1 MALRN
6 YWESGTLMKSF
17 KLDNRPP
24 VKKSIKLTAAIDKD
38 AGIKEVF
45 NNVYTWIRDKLS
57 SEEATEIEI
66 RREVEDRV
74 DTAISTDEEVSP
86 APNVPPKIVEKI
98 VEKLKNEESENILV
112 PSDEEEV
119 IDEEVEEADE
129 EELDYEELD
138 DMSVV
143 AIIKDAASTK
153 KLLWIRYRDQEGN
166 ETEREVEPWE
176 IRDDY
181 YMFAHDPEFT
191 SSHGSDIGTRQF
203 IIAAILDMH
212 VTDKPYLKPTRWE
225 MKI

>member
-1 MALRN
+1 MK
-6 YWESGTLMKSF
+6 KSF
-17 KLDNRPP
+17 KLN
-24 VKKSIKLTAAIDKD
+24 AAIEKD
-38 AGIKEVF
+38 AGIKEIF

-57 SEEATEIEI
+57 GEESTEIEI
-66 RREVEDRV
+66 RRELEDKV
-74 DTAISTDEEVSP
+74 DTAIENDDEVSP
-86 APNVPPKIVEKI
+86 APNVLPKIVEKV
-98 VEKLKNEESENILV
+98 VEKLKNEEAENILV
-112 PSDEEEV
+112 PSDEEEITDEEV
-119 IDEEVEEADE
+119 TDEEVEEDVE

-138 DMSVV
+138 DDSVV
-143 AIIKDAASTK
+143 AIIRDSASTR

-191 SSHGSDIGTRQF
+191 SLHGSDIGTRQF

-212 VTDKPYLKPTRWE
+212 VTDKPYLKPNRWE

>member
-1 MALRN
+1 
-6 YWESGTLMKSF
+6 MKSF
-17 KLDNRPP
+17 KLNNESS
-24 VKKSIKLTAAIDKD
+24 VKKSFKLNAAIEKD
-38 AGIKEVF
+38 AGIKEIF

-57 SEEATEIEI
+57 SEESTEIEI
-66 RREVEDRV
+66 RRELEDKV
-74 DTAISTDEEVSP
+74 DTAIENDDEVSP
-86 APNVPPKIVEKI
+86 APNVLPKIVEKV
-98 VEKLKNEESENILV
+98 VEKLKNEEAENILV
-112 PSDEEEV
+112 PSDEEEIIDEEV
-119 IDEEVEEADE
+119 TDEEVEEDVE

-138 DMSVV
+138 DASVV

-212 VTDKPYLKPTRWE
+212 VTDKPYLKPNRWE

>member
-1 MALRN
+1 
-6 YWESGTLMKSF
+6 MKSF
-17 KLDNRPP
+17 KLNEKAS
-24 VKKSIKLTAAIDKD
+24 VKKSFEVNSSIEKD
-38 AGIKEVF
+38 AGIKEIF
-45 NNVYTWIRDKLS
+45 NNIYTWIRDKLS

-66 RREVEDRV
+66 RRELEDKV
-74 DTAISTDEEVSP
+74 DTAIEHDEEVSP
-86 APNVPPKIVEKI
+86 APNVLPKIVDKI
-98 VEKLKNEESENILV
+98 VEKLHNEEAENILV
-112 PSDEEEV
+112 PSDEEEI
-119 IDEEVEEADE
+119 IDEEVTDEEVDEDVE

-138 DMSVV
+138 DESVV
-143 AIIKDAASTK
+143 AIIRDAASTR

-212 VTDKPYLKPTRWE
+212 VTDKPYLKPARWE

>member
-1 MALRN
+1 
-6 YWESGTLMKSF
+6 MKSF
-17 KLDNRPP
+17 KLNEKSSI
-24 VKKSIKLTAAIDKD
+24 KKSFKFTAIIEKD
-38 AGIKEVF
+38 AGIKEIF

-66 RREVEDRV
+66 RRELEDKV
-74 DTAISTDEEVSP
+74 DTAIEYDDEVSP
-86 APNVPPKIVEKI
+86 APNVLPKIVEKV
-98 VEKLKNEESENILV
+98 VEKLKNEEAENILV
-112 PSDEEEV
+112 PSDEEE
-119 IDEEVEEADE
+119 IIDEEITDEEVEEDVE

-138 DMSVV
+138 DESVV
-143 AIIKDAASTK
+143 AIIKDSASTK

-191 SSHGSDIGTRQF
+191 PSHGSDIGTRQF